1 MNSFLGTIFKNV
13 SIGQA
18 IRGEI
23 EDDLSFMVR
32 HLPGMLGF
40 LSRYLVCKLLLK
52 NIQSVPYIFPNVRM
66 IYMNRIS
73 LGKRVLINSNTYVY
87 GKGGVEIGDMVLISP
102 NCSIVAGDHNFEMD
116 VPILE
121 QTSKLQK
128 IIIEKNSWIGANVVI
143 LGGVTIREG
152 SIIGAGAVVTK
163 DTEPF
168 SINLGIPAKKL
179 RDRH

>member
-23 EDDLSFMVR
+23 EDDLSFLVR
-32 HLPGMLGF
+32 HLPGILGF
-40 LSRYLVCKLLLK
+40 LSRYMVYKLLMK
-52 NIQSVPYIFPNVRM
+52 SIKSIPYIFPNVRM
-66 IYMNRIS
+66 VYMNRIR
-73 LGKRVLINSNTYVY
+73 LGKRVLINCNTYIY
-87 GKGGVEIGDMVLISP
+87 GKGGIEIGDMVLISP
-102 NCSIVAGDHNFEMD
+102 NCSIVAGDHNTERD

-121 QTSKLQK
+121 QTSKHQK
-128 IIIEKNSWIGANVVI
+128 IIIERDSWIGANVVI

-168 SINLGIPAKKL
+168 SINMGIPAKKVG
-179 RDRH
+179 DRP